1 VVLVWTTDIGNAAR
15 GLASPAAL
23 LRRCISMSSNND
35 STRPAHPSSRK
46 KLPKP
51 DDTIEAHYA
60 SLERLEER
68 YRHELLS
75 DEERQDLRDRVI
87 ALRRRLGR

>member
-1 VVLVWTTDIGNAAR
+1 VDEHQSSAPAR
-15 GLASPAAL
+15 L
-23 LRRCISMSSNND
+23 SSGE
-35 STRPAHPSSRK
+35 

-75 DEERQDLRDRVI
+75 DEERQELRDRVLM
-87 ALRRRLGR
+87 LRRRLVL

>member
-1 VVLVWTTDIGNAAR
+1 VDEHQ
-15 GLASPAAL
+15 
-23 LRRCISMSSNND
+23 SSA
-35 STRPAHPSSRK
+35 PAHPSTAE

-68 YRHELLS
+68 YRHELLGE
-75 DEERQDLRDRVI
+75 EERAELHDQVLR
-87 ALRRRLGR
+87 LRRRRGR

>member
-1 VVLVWTTDIGNAAR
+1 VDNT
-15 GLASPAAL
+15 
-23 LRRCISMSSNND
+23 D
-35 STRPAHPSSRK
+35 STSAPAHPSNHE

-68 YRHELLS
+68 YRHELMD
-75 DEERQDLRDRVI
+75 DEERQEVRDRVLR
-87 ALRRRLGR
+87 LRRRLGL

>member
-1 VVLVWTTDIGNAAR
+1 MDST
-15 GLASPAAL
+15 
-23 LRRCISMSSNND
+23 D
-35 STRPAHPSSRK
+35 STRSAHPSSRE

-75 DEERQDLRDRVI
+75 DEERAELRDRVLR
-87 ALRRRLGR
+87 LRRKLSR

>member
-1 VVLVWTTDIGNAAR
+1 VDEQQ
-15 GLASPAAL
+15 
-23 LRRCISMSSNND
+23 SSA
-35 STRPAHPSSRK
+35 PAHPSTAE

-60 SLERLEER
+60 SLERLEEKLA
-68 YRHELLS
+68 HELM
-75 DEERQDLRDRVI
+75 DHAERQELRDRVL

>member
-1 VVLVWTTDIGNAAR
+1 MAPQVLEHPGAR
-15 GLASPAAL
+15 PTERLGGKTVDEQQ
-23 LRRCISMSSNND
+23 SSA
-35 STRPAHPSSRK
+35 PAHPSTVE

-75 DEERQDLRDRVI
+75 DEERQELRNRVLK
-87 ALRRRLGR
+87 LRRRLGC

>member
-1 VVLVWTTDIGNAAR
+1 MAR
-15 GLASPAAL
+15 GCCNTPG
-23 LRRCISMSSNND
+23 RGPRIKTPTVDKHQSSA
-35 STRPAHPSSRK
+35 PAHPSTAE

-75 DEERQDLRDRVI
+75 DEERAELRDRVLR
-87 ALRRRLGR
+87 LRRKLSR